1 MTHPY
6 SVYEATPL
14 WRAVDAAL
22 ADLEENEDLE
32 ILAERRLVVGY
43 VCEALVDAGLAS
55 TRSGEAPPA

>member
-6 SVYEATPL
+6 SVYEGTPL
-14 WRAVDAAL
+14 WRAVESAL

-32 ILAERRLVVGY
+32 IHGERRLVIGY

-55 TRSGEAPPA
+55 ARPGEATEA